1 MTAPV
6 TAFRALHAGP
16 EVLVL
21 PNAWDAASAK
31 LLERAGAK
39 AIATTSAA
47 VAWTYG
53 YPDRQAL
60 PFATLLAHVER
71 MARSVRVPLSV
82 DFERGYGDDAEEV
95 AAHVVALARAGAA
108 GVNLEDGTGAP
119 EVLARKLERA
129 RRALAEAGADAF
141 LNARTDVRL
150 RGLGDDVEVSRRARL
165 YAEAGADG
173 IFVPGPLA
181 RDSLR
186 ALGTTSPR
194 PLNVW
199 ASPDLPRLEELEAL
213 GVRRVTVG
221 PRLILAAL
229 SAMLAD
235 ARHVL
240 DGAWALDPGSTLT
253 YREMDA
259 LFESATRLAH

>member
-1 MTAPV
+1 MSAPLP
-6 TAFRALHAGP
+6 FRALHDAA

-53 YPDRQAL
+53 LPDRQAL
-60 PFATLLAHVER
+60 PFPLLVAHVER
-71 MARSVRVPLSV
+71 MARCVGVPLSV
-82 DFERGYGDDAEEV
+82 DFERGYDDDPE
-95 AAHVVALARAGAA
+95 VVATHLVTLARAGAS
-108 GVNLEDGTGAP
+108 GVNLEDGADAP
-119 EVLARKLERA
+119 ELLARKLGRA
-129 RRALAEAGADAF
+129 RRALEAAGVDLF

-150 RGLGDDVEVSRRARL
+150 RGLGDDAEVERRAKL
-165 YAEAGADG
+165 YADAGADG
-173 IFVPGPLA
+173 VFVPG
-181 RDSLR
+181 
-186 ALGTTSPR
+186 ALGPGTLRTLGAASPR

-199 ASPDLPRLEELEAL
+199 AAPTLPPLRELFAL

-221 PRLILAAL
+221 PRLVLSAL
-229 SAMLAD
+229 SAMVAD

-240 DGAWALDPGSTLT
+240 DGRWALAPESTLT
-253 YREMDA
+253 YPEMNA
-259 LFESATRLAH
+259 LFERATPLAP